1 MVAQQLSAT
10 SLSIIF
16 LFILGNV
23 RFLSTRAVGIPLIHQ
38 HFNHP
43 NNPMQPNRAS
53 VRQNANSAPVASL
66 RLSDYYDDE
75 QLPSEIILE
84 ARGALET
91 GDYVAY
97 QDGSLYDEYE
107 LDGIGGQHVRIRL
120 ESLEFDPY
128 LVLLDPNGNIL
139 AQNDD
144 IAPNNYNALL
154 DLILPMD
161 GTYRVVANGFDRNS
175 RGQYQLTI
183 STPMSEPNT
192 DNVDVLPDPLMR
204 PDE

>member
-10 SLSIIF
+10 SLSILVLSIAGNIG
-16 LFILGNV
+16 LFP
-23 RFLSTRAVGIPLIHQ
+23 TRAFGIPLIHCC
-38 HFNHP
+38 FNHP
-43 NNPMQPNRAS
+43 YPVQPNLAS
-53 VRQNANSAPVASL
+53 VSLNAERVQIASL
-66 RLSDYYDDE
+66 RLSDYSSDE
-75 QLPSEIILE
+75 QLQSQIILE
-84 ARGALET
+84 ARGTLEV
-91 GDYVAY
+91 GDYVVY

-144 IAPNNYNALL
+144 MAPNNYDALL
-154 DLILPMD
+154 DLVLPMD
-161 GTYRVVANGFDRNS
+161 GTYRVVANGFDRHS

-183 STPMSEPNT
+183 STPLPESNI
-192 DNVDVLPDPLMR
+192 DNLEESPDILVR

>member
-1 MVAQQLSAT
+1 MVAQRISVT
-10 SLSIIF
+10 SLGVIVLSF
-16 LFILGNV
+16 SGNV
-23 RFLSTRAVGIPLIHQ
+23 GFLSTKAIGIPLIY
-38 HFNHP
+38 P
-43 NNPMQPNRAS
+43 RINRSNGPDLALVES
-53 VRQNANSAPVASL
+53 YSNRSQMASL
-66 RLSDYYDDE
+66 RLSDYQRSE
-75 QLPSEIILE
+75 QSSSQIILE
-84 ARGALET
+84 TSGTLET

-107 LDGIGGQHVRIRL
+107 IDGIGGQHVKIRL

-144 IAPNNYNALL
+144 IAPNNYNAYL
-154 DLILPMD
+154 DLVLPLD
-161 GTYRVVANGFDRNS
+161 GTYRVVANGFDRHS

-183 STPMSEPNT
+183 LTPLQEPN
-192 DNVDVLPDPLMR
+192 NGDVEIHPDTLRM